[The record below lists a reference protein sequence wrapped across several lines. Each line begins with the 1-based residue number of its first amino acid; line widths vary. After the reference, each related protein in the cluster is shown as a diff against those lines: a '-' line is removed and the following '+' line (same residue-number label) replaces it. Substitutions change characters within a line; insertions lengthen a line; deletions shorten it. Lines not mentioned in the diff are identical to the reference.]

1 MINEIREK
9 ALKNYSVEIILDSI
23 SESECR
29 LTTMKLVYPRFIH
42 AEFMTHR
49 VFSRNA
55 SSSRAIPVQKMVEN
69 IESNPAIPLFWGT
82 NKSGMQA
89 GEELSN
95 EKIIKA
101 YSEWIEALDLAI
113 GQAELLYDIGLHKQH
128 VNRILEP
135 FMLIEVLVT
144 STEWDNFFE
153 LRCHEDAQP
162 EIQHLANLMRDALN
176 ESEPTLR
183 CMHFPFVERIELAE
197 HVAGGVDIDYLLKLS
212 TARCA
217 RVSYTLRDGSID
229 RGKDIALHDRLV
241 VAEPLHASPA
251 EHQAVA
257 MKDDSFNRNFRG
269 WSMYRNKL
277 EKGGW

>member
-9 ALKNYSVEIILDSI
+9 ALKNYSVEIVLDSI
-23 SESECR
+23 SEAGCR
-29 LTTMKLVYPRFIH
+29 ITTMKLLFPRYILAQFN
-42 AEFMTHR
+42 THR

-55 SSSRAIPVQKMVEN
+55 SSSRAIPISKM
-69 IESNPAIPLFWGT
+69 IEKIKANPAIPLTWGS
-82 NKSGMQA
+82 NKAGMQA
-89 GEELSN
+89 GEELSD

-101 YSEWIEALDLAI
+101 YNEWIKALDLAI
-113 GQAELLYDIGLHKQH
+113 GQAEVLYDIGLHKQH

-135 FMLIEVLVT
+135 FMLTEVLVT
-144 STEWDNFFE
+144 ATEWDNFFE

-176 ESEPTLR
+176 ESEPVLR
-183 CMHFPFVERIELAE
+183 YTHVPFVKHDEWKVSFDGEVE
-197 HVAGGVDIDYLLKLS
+197 SDYPMKLS

-217 RVSYTLRDGSID
+217 RASYTLRDGSID
-229 RGKDIALHDRLV
+229 REKDIALHDRLV
-241 VAEPLHASPA
+241 VAKPLHASPA

-277 EKGGW
+277 ERGEW

>member
-9 ALKNYSVEIILDSI
+9 ALKNYSVEIIKDSV
-23 SESECR
+23 SKAGCR
-29 LTTMKLVYPRFIH
+29 LTTMKLVYPRYIH

-55 SSSRAIPVQKMVEN
+55 SSSRAIPIDKM
-69 IESNPAIPLFWGT
+69 IEKIKVNPAIPLTWGS
-82 NKSGMQA
+82 NKAGMQA
-89 GEELSN
+89 GKEVGVEALAN
-95 EKIIKA
+95 A
-101 YSEWIEALDLAI
+101 YSEWLFALDFAI
-113 GQAELLYDIGLHKQH
+113 ERAEELHKIGLHKQH

-144 STEWDNFFE
+144 ATEWDNFFE

-162 EIQHLANLMRDALN
+162 EIQHLANIMRKALN
-176 ESEPTLR
+176 ESKPVERLV
-183 CMHFPFVERIELAE
+183 HLPFVDD
-197 HVAGGVDIDYLLKLS
+197 DIGEDKSFKLS

-217 RVSYTLRDGSID
+217 RVSYTLRDGSTD
-229 RGKDIALHDRLV
+229 EEKDIALHDRLV

-257 MKDDSFNRNFRG
+257 MRDDRFNRNFRG

-277 EKGGW
+277 ENGEW

>member
-9 ALKNYSVEIILDSI
+9 ALKNYNVEIVLDSI
-23 SESECR
+23 SEAGCR
-29 LTTMKLVYPRFIH
+29 ITTMKLLFPRYILAQFN
-42 AEFMTHR
+42 THR

-55 SSSRAIPVQKMVEN
+55 SSSRAIPIGKM
-69 IESNPAIPLFWGT
+69 IEKIKANPAIPLTWGS
-82 NKSGMQA
+82 NKAGMQA
-89 GEELSN
+89 GEELSDD
-95 EKIIKA
+95 KIIRA
-101 YSEWIEALDLAI
+101 YNEWVKALDLAI
-113 GQAELLYDIGLHKQH
+113 GQAEVLYDIGLHKQH

-144 STEWDNFFE
+144 ATEWDNFFE
-153 LRCHEDAQP
+153 LRCHKDAQP
-162 EIQHLANLMRDALN
+162 EIQHLANLMRDTLN
-176 ESEPTLR
+176 KSKPAIRHAHL
-183 CMHFPFVERIELAE
+183 PFITIEEWKEFMIDAI
-197 HVAGGVDIDYLLKLS
+197 DMDYLMKLS

-229 RGKDIALHDRLV
+229 REKDIALHDRLV

-269 WSMYRNKL
+269 WSMYRNK
-277 EKGGW
+277 

>member
-23 SESECR
+23 SESGCR

-55 SSSRAIPVQKMVEN
+55 SSSRAIPIKKMIEN
-69 IESNPAIPLFWGT
+69 IKDNPAIPLAWGS
-82 NKSGMQA
+82 NKEGMQA
-89 GEELSN
+89 GDELSN
-95 EKIIKA
+95 KEIIQA
-101 YSEWIEALDLAI
+101 NAQWELALHLAI
-113 GQAELLYDIGLHKQH
+113 ERAKSLYSTGLHKQH

-144 STEWDNFFE
+144 ATEWDNFFD

-162 EIQHLANLMRDALN
+162 EIHHLAHLMRGDLN
-176 ESEPTLR
+176 QSTPVCRYAHL
-183 CMHFPFVERIELAE
+183 PFITRDELDD
-197 HVAGGVDIDYLLKLS
+197 VMKGTSDIDYMLKLS

-217 RVSYTLRDGSID
+217 RVSYTLRDGTVD
-229 RGKDIALHDRLV
+229 HLKDLALHKALV
-241 VAEPLHASPA
+241 ESKPLHASPA

-277 EKGGW
+277 EKGEW